1 MCFAPS
7 PLSQRECISSTLE
20 AAENGWAAELM
31 GSMKPRADEIA
42 TDTGAFAT
50 NQFGNPDVLRATG
63 HWPTNFSRN
72 CQDRLQSTFGSFV
85 GSADCFAG
93 ATCERVREVPD
104 LWRVVVEPAES
115 AVLSGDQQAHTTS
128 RVVASDIDRPS

>member
-1 MCFAPS
+1 
-7 PLSQRECISSTLE
+7 
-20 AAENGWAAELM
+20 
-31 GSMKPRADEIA
+31 MKPRADEIA

-85 GSADCFAG
+85 GSADCFVG
-93 ATCERVREVPD
+93 TTCERVREVPD

-128 RVVASDIDRPS
+128 RVVAGYRPPLLGADDYDGVMAVSEAEAFTMASSCQRAMLT